1 MCSLASGTD
10 TRGDDCVEVG
20 WVLVRCFHCVREGC
34 AGGRLSSYCCTR
46 RCAAR
51 LRFLAI
57 VLLLCLASLHKR
69 IHALGD
75 ERSGVP

>member
-1 MCSLASGTD
+1 VCSLASGTD
-10 TRGDDCVEVG
+10 IRGEDCADVA
-20 WVLVRCFHCVREGC
+20 WASVRCLHCAKGGC
-34 AGGRLSSYCCTR
+34 AGGRLSSSCCIR

-51 LRFLAI
+51 FRFLAI

-69 IHALGD
+69 IRALGD